1 MKVISH
7 VHLWSL
13 TIGRQARSCTN
24 CTPVAKCYRIAS
36 NVKICWSPVLV
47 VIWILAN
54 WFPFREL
61 KLKYVEV
68 RRMNCWPYKFT
79 SNSLTNHTLQKKTTH
94 RPRGILLPTKNPYTE
109 SKKNN
114 RHLYIYTHIVADSLQ
129 CGPEGSGSQVEKPS
143 IRRPSWKVEVGPG
156 GAPAVYTAAQY
167 GHVDIVHVTW
177 ETEIFSIKTSSSGF
191 LLGNSCGCWDFGV
204 FFNIFFQKGI
214 GKFCGSSV
222 HGKN

>member
-114 RHLYIYTHIVADSLQ
+114 RHLYIYIYTH
-129 CGPEGSGSQVEKPS
+129 SGGFAAMWT
-143 IRRPSWKVEVGPG
+143 RREW
-156 GAPAVYTAAQY
+156 
-167 GHVDIVHVTW
+167 
-177 ETEIFSIKTSSSGF
+177 FSSGKAF
-191 LLGNSCGCWDFGV
+191 HSETVLESWGRAWRSTSRLYRSAIWPCGYRACHLGNGDF
-204 FFNIFFQKGI
+204 
-214 GKFCGSSV
+214 
-222 HGKN
+222 